1 MWFIRIS
8 AVSGLSVQVFLPHPM
23 KITGLI
29 ESYYGQWS
37 NENVIRKRGRIL
49 KVCGIFKVWM
59 VKRNS
64 IQRRCGVTPYDPQ
77 GREWQVI
84 VSVSIY
90 FCFFLKFSVPP
101 PKKKQ
106 IYGFNNSNFSTFS
119 YGISSSYGCLQS
131 HFLRPLPL
139 RPQWC
144 LSLHKMSPILPLFI
158 HYICP
163 G

>member
-1 MWFIRIS
+1 MWFIGIS

-49 KVCGIFKVWM
+49 KFCGIFKVWM

-64 IQRRCGVTPYDPQ
+64 IQRLCGVTPYDPQ

-84 VSVSIY
+84 VSVGIY
-90 FCFFLKFSVPP
+90 SVWFLLKFSVPP
-101 PKKKQ
+101 QKKT
-106 IYGFNNSNFSTFS
+106 NPW
-119 YGISSSYGCLQS
+119 LQ
-131 HFLRPLPL
+131 
-139 RPQWC
+139 
-144 LSLHKMSPILPLFI
+144 
-158 HYICP
+158 
-163 G
+163 

>member
-1 MWFIRIS
+1 MWFIGIS

-49 KVCGIFKVWM
+49 KFCGIFKVWM

-84 VSVSIY
+84 LSVSIY
-90 FCFFLKFSVPP
+90 FWFLLKFSVPP
-101 PKKKQ
+101 PQKKNKSMAS
-106 IYGFNNSNFSTFS
+106 ITVILAPSLMGFLHLMVAFNHFFL
-119 YGISSSYGCLQS
+119 GLCLCAHS
-131 HFLRPLPL
+131 
-139 RPQWC
+139 
-144 LSLHKMSPILPLFI
+144 
-158 HYICP
+158 
-163 G
+163 GA